1 MNYNLY
7 IGTTIHSSTAHRVF
21 INKSAHHAFTL
32 FRGIETKS
40 EQEGD
45 WYGN

>member
-7 IGTTIHSSTAHRVF
+7 IGTAIHSSTAHRVF
-21 INKSAHHAFTL
+21 INKAIFTAFTL
-32 FRGIETKS
+32 FRGTETKS

-45 WYGN
+45 LYGN